1 MPDALSLFH
10 PVLADWFKNHIGT
23 PTDVQ
28 AQSWPAIAKGQHV
41 LVTAPTGSGKTLTA
55 FLWALNQLATGAWTA
70 GQTRVLYI
78 SPLKA
83 LNNDIRRN
91 LITPL
96 EGLRKTFGDAGQEL
110 PEIHVLTR
118 SGDTPQKD
126 RQRMKKKPPE
136 ILITTPE
143 SLNILL
149 TSAGGRAMLT
159 GIRAVILDEIHA
171 VIGSKRGTW
180 LMTAV
185 DRLVPLS
192 GEFQRIGLS
201 ATIKPMDVVAAF
213 LGGYIQNPSN
223 NPDDFQPRPVTMI
236 RSSIEKRYDI
246 RIRFPDGS
254 DQPAAGEAFWHPLVG
269 AFKEI
274 AAANTSTLFFVR
286 GRRMAEKMSLKM
298 NIGEDPPLAYAH
310 HGSLS
315 KEIRLEVERRL
326 KQGKLKAIV
335 ATNSLEL
342 GIDIGHLD
350 ETVLIQTPPSVSS
363 AVQRVGRAGHQ
374 VGQVSKATIFPTY
387 EQDFLAAA
395 ALLPEIL
402 EGRIESVRPVAQ
414 PLDVLAQIII
424 SMSTTE
430 TWKLDDL
437 FNLLR
442 CSWPYRNLSRKPF
455 DLVVQMLAGRYE
467 GLRIRELKARI
478 SIDENANTIQAK
490 PGARLA
496 LYASGGVIPDRGN
509 YHLRRADSRAHIG
522 ELDEE
527 FVWEAK
533 VGQTFIFGTQRW
545 TIEKITH
552 NDVLVRPGD
561 PRSMATPF
569 WRGELPARDTHFST
583 LIGAFLEWVERHM
596 DDEGFAQRLSR
607 ERHMDPAAAEHLTA
621 FLKRQRDRTKTPLP
635 HRHHVLVEH
644 VESGPGGAPGRQLVI
659 HTLWGGKVN
668 APLAV
673 ALQAAWEKAYG
684 HPLEIFPT
692 DDAVVMQL
700 PHDAVSGRQLFNLL
714 INDDIESLLRRKLE
728 SSGLFGAQF
737 RECAGRALLIER
749 QGLRRRLPLWMSRLK
764 SQKLLSAVGKLD
776 DFPILLETWRA
787 CLRDVFDLPALKE
800 RLAEIESGAVSLG
813 ECITPVAS
821 PMAHDATYDQINKYM
836 YETDEPGGGQPT
848 ALSDEL
854 IRQVALD
861 PALRPQI
868 PRAVIDDFEARRQRL
883 APGYSPASAADL
895 VDWVRERWVLTE
907 SEWTQLTEAILRD
920 HGEASAPWIADAE
933 QRLLPIQ
940 PERAASPLVTT
951 REAWPLLKNA
961 LDAIWG
967 KVNTD
972 PPDIEY
978 PRPQFDIAAVDIL
991 GEWLSFYGPRE
1002 VQCIASIWGWP
1013 DEDLAELL
1021 TDLEDSGRL
1030 IRGQLTDHS
1039 GVTVCESE
1047 TFEILLRMMRRAGRP
1062 TFQPLPIDRLPWLLA
1077 RNQGI
1082 IETGKSEA
1090 DLEKR
1095 LDCLLA
1101 YSAPAV
1107 LWESEILPARM
1118 TGDTNRMLDGLL
1130 SETALIWM
1138 GTGKKTVSLLFENDR
1153 DLLSLPSET
1162 DDLTSLFPDPVGRY
1176 DIMTL
1181 ASQSGRTAGEIT
1193 DRLWQA
1199 AWQGQI
1205 TADTLAPL
1213 RKGVATGFKVPAIAD
1228 GASTG
1233 RTRHAS
1239 RRMRFARWKGTAA
1252 ATGQWRLLPPIQIDN
1267 DPISETERQR
1277 DRVRLL
1283 LDRYG
1288 ILFKAL
1294 LDRELP
1300 LLRWSALFRTLRLME
1315 LSGEIV
1321 SGQFFEGIPGLQ
1333 FAAPDTLAL
1342 FQEKVE
1348 ARAVWWMNAIDPASP
1363 CGLPFDGLRE
1373 GLPRRVDSNH
1383 LVYRGSDLILISQR
1397 KGKTLTVYI
1406 PPDDRELPAALAPL
1420 RHLLQRKLKPVRR
1433 IVIETINDEEAAQ
1446 SAYAD
1451 VIKKEFETQADAH
1464 HLTLYRTV

>member
-1 MPDALSLFH
+1 MPNTLNLFH
-10 PVLADWFKNHIGT
+10 SVVADWFKDHIGT

-55 FLWALNQLATGAWTA
+55 FLWALNQLATGAWSS

-91 LITPL
+91 LILPL
-96 EGLRKTFGDAGQEL
+96 EGLRKAFGDAGQEL

-126 RQRMKKKPPE
+126 RQRMKRKPPE

-159 GIRAVILDEIHA
+159 GIQAVILDEIHA

-201 ATIKPMDVVAAF
+201 ATVRPMDVVAAF
-213 LGGYIQNPSN
+213 LGGYRQGRPHS
-223 NPDDFQPRPVTMI
+223 PDDFHPRPVTLI

-246 RIRFPDGS
+246 RIRFPDGA
-254 DQPAAGEAFWHPLVG
+254 DQPAQGEAFWHPLVG

-274 AAANTSTLFFVR
+274 AAANQSTLFFVR

-298 NIGEDPPLAYAH
+298 NMGEDPPMAYAH

-326 KQGKLKAIV
+326 KQGTLKAIV

-350 ETVLIQTPPSVSS
+350 EVVLIQTPPSVSS

-374 VGQVSKATIFPTY
+374 VGEVSKATLFPTY

-402 EGRIESVRPVAQ
+402 KGRIESVRPVERA
-414 PLDVLAQIII
+414 LDVLAQIII
-424 SMSTTE
+424 SMATTE

-437 FNLLR
+437 FDLLR
-442 CSWPYRNLSRKPF
+442 CSWPYRNLTRKAF

-478 SIDENANTIQAK
+478 SIDESANTIQAK

-583 LIGAFLEWVERHM
+583 MISAFLEWAETHI
-596 DDEGFAQRLSR
+596 DDEGFAARLAR

-621 FLKRQRDRTKTPLP
+621 FLRRQRDRSKAPLP
-635 HRHHVLVEH
+635 HRRHVLMEH

-668 APLAV
+668 APLAI

-700 PHDAVSGRQLFNLL
+700 PHEEVTGRQLFDLL
-714 INDDIESLLRRKLE
+714 IHDDIESLLRRRLE

-800 RLAEIESGAVSLG
+800 RLAEIESGAVTLG
-813 ECITPVAS
+813 ECRTPVAS
-821 PMAHDATYDQINKYM
+821 PMAHDAAYDQINKYM
-836 YETDEPGGGQPT
+836 YETDEPVGARPT

-854 IRQVALD
+854 IRQVVLD

-868 PRAVIDDFEARRQRL
+868 PQAVIDDFEARRQRL

-907 SEWTQLTEAILRD
+907 SEWTQLTEAIPND
-920 HGEASAPWIADAE
+920 HGEASAAWVADAE

-940 PERAASPLVTT
+940 PQRAAGPLVTT

-961 LDAIWG
+961 LADIWG
-967 KVNTD
+967 EVNTD
-972 PPDIEY
+972 PPLPPADT
-978 PRPQFDIAAVDIL
+978 PQFDIAAVDIL
-991 GEWLSFYGPRE
+991 AEWLSFYGPRAA
-1002 VQCIASIWGWP
+1002 QWITSIWGWSAG
-1013 DEDLAELL
+1013 ETAELL

-1030 IRGQLTDHS
+1030 ITGQLTDNS

-1047 TFEILLRMMRRAGRP
+1047 TFEILLRMARKAARP
-1062 TFQPLPIDRLPWLLA
+1062 AFQPLPITRLPWLLA
-1077 RNQGI
+1077 RKQGLI
-1082 IETGKSEA
+1082 TPGQSEA
-1090 DLEKR
+1090 DLERR
-1095 LDCLLA
+1095 LDSLLA
-1101 YSAPAV
+1101 YSAPAA

-1118 TGDTNRMLDGLL
+1118 AVDTDRMLDGLL
-1130 SETALIWM
+1130 SDTALIWM
-1138 GTGKKTVSLLFENDR
+1138 GTGEKTVALLFEEDR
-1153 DLLSLPSET
+1153 DLLNLPSEP
-1162 DDLTSLFPDPVGRY
+1162 DDLTSLFPDPAGRY

-1181 ASQSGRTAGEIT
+1181 ASQSGRTVGEIT
-1193 DRLWQA
+1193 DRLWRA
-1199 AWQGQI
+1199 AWNAAV
-1205 TADTLAPL
+1205 TADTMAPL
-1213 RKGVATGFKVPAIAD
+1213 RKGIASGFKSTPIAH
-1228 GASTG
+1228 AAVSG
-1233 RTRHAS
+1233 RTRTS

-1252 ATGQWRLLPPIQIDN
+1252 LNGHWRLLPSLQVAT
-1267 DPISETERQR
+1267 DPVTESERQR

-1288 ILFKAL
+1288 ILFKVL
-1294 LDRELP
+1294 LDREMP
-1300 LLRWSALFRTLRLME
+1300 LLRWPALFRTLRLME

-1342 FQEKVE
+1342 FQERVDNE
-1348 ARAVWWMNAIDPASP
+1348 TIWWINATDPASA
-1363 CGLPFDGLRE
+1363 CGLAIEGLRE
-1373 GLPRRVDSNH
+1373 NLPRRVDANH
-1383 LVYRGSDLILISQR
+1383 LVYRGNDLILISQR
-1397 KGKTLTVYI
+1397 KGKALTLHLSA
-1406 PPDDRELPAALAPL
+1406 DDKDLPAVLAPL
-1420 RHLLQRKLKPVRR
+1420 HHLLQRALKPVRR
-1433 IVIETINDEEAAQ
+1433 IVIETINGEDAAQ

-1451 VIKKEFETQADAH
+1451 VIKSEFETQADH
-1464 HLTLYRTV
+1464 RHITLYRTV